1 MPIVLAGWLFGACGT
16 EQVASDQEGNASSQR
31 TTGGSTM
38 PSTDPSKEP
47 LEDLTPLPTG
57 KPGRTLTL
65 SGTVEPG
72 VEAGCHLL
80 TAGGSTYQLIW
91 GQGEIIDGQRVEV
104 MGAVSEGLMTTCQQ
118 GIPFVVE
125 RLIPS

>member
-1 MPIVLAGWLFGACGT
+1 
-16 EQVASDQEGNASSQR
+16 
-31 TTGGSTM
+31 M
-38 PSTDPSKEP
+38 PSSDPTEVP
-47 LEDLTPLPTG
+47 GEDLTVLPTG
-57 KPGRTLTL
+57 KPGMVSRVTL

-91 GQGEIIDGQRVEV
+91 DRGEIVDGQPVEV
-104 MGAVSEGLMTTCQQ
+104 MGAVREGLMTTCQQ

-125 RLIPS
+125 RLIPG